1 MSNLYVRDL
10 MSEKVHTIEPSE
22 DLEKLYELMEDYHI
36 RHVPVVNANGEL
48 EGIVSNRDLVKNALF
63 ADGEL
68 PLSQRQNFLESIT
81 VESIMTKDPEVIE
94 PDQKIQDAG
103 NIMLE
108 NKISCLPVTEN
119 DKVVGIITEA
129 DFVKFVLSEY

>member
-22 DLEKLYELMEDYHI
+22 YLEKLYELMEDYHI